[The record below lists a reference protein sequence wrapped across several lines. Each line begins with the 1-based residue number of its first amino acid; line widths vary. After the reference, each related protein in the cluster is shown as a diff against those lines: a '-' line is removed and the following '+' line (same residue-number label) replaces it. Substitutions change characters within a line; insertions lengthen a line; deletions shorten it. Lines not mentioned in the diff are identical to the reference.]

1 MTGVELPVVKDSV
14 EALSRIETCETVGH
28 VGNNIAN

>member
-14 EALSRIETCETVGH
+14 EALSRIKTC
-28 VGNNIAN
+28 GNLNLPTFLQS